1 MSAAATAAAAD
12 ARNMEGWLYQIRS
25 NRFGLQYSR
34 RRYFV
39 LTDHVLKSF
48 KYAPVDDDEVPVRSA
63 PIDKC
68 LRVTD
73 NGRES
78 IHRKVLFTFTLYNTA
93 NHHDCLKLG
102 ANSSEEAAKWI
113 QSLQVTA
120 LKEKPNP
127 ATNFVCCSKRRWP
140 SISMCAPSKSSYN
153 KRSSDWTVSSSMHA
167 EGMRSDVIAPSPWK
181 IFGCQNGLHL
191 FRESNGWD
199 SRGSHWDDH
208 PAIMAVGV
216 VNGTSE
222 DIFRTLMSLGSS
234 RSERD
239 FCYFHGSVIEH
250 IDGHTDIIQKQ
261 LYSDWFP
268 WKMRRRDLLLRRYW
282 RREDDGTYVIL
293 YHSVFHNKCPS
304 QKGYTCA
311 CLKSGGYVIKP
322 IKQGKQSQV
331 KHMLSI
337 DWKCWKMYLRPA
349 SARLIAIRMLE
360 RVAALREMFKS
371 KAGNF
376 SGELS
381 SGELVR
387 DIGLTQT
394 VWEDESEIPDQ
405 EVLSLVQEYQVSEN
419 ESLKQPS
426 EPASLMGLH
435 DASDEFFDVPEP
447 VDYELEDEW
456 STDSQTQLISRN
468 AGQPKK
474 TPAAALV
481 QRLHELAVQKKG
493 YMDLQ
498 DAWEGS
504 NERVYGATLHNDDG
518 CSTPCSSTIA
528 DPSTFLIRG
537 KTYLQDQ
544 SKIKGQST
552 LMQMIGADWLRSDRR
567 EDDLSGCPGGI
578 VEKAALQG
586 GTDFFFIVNF
596 QVPGSNTY
604 NLALYYVLKSPLE
617 EHPLLHRFVN
627 RDDAFRNSRF
637 KLIPY
642 ISKGSWIVKQ
652 SVGKKACLVGQALET
667 NYFRGKNYLELGID
681 VGSST
686 VARGVVSLVLG
697 YLNNLVIEMAFVIQG
712 NTPAELPECL
722 IGTCRLNHLDVSK
735 TVPVEK

>member
-48 KYAPVDDDEVPVRSA
+48 KYAPVDDDEVPVRSG

-78 IHRKVLFTFTLYNTA
+78 IHRKVPFTFTLYNTA

-102 ANSSEEAAKWI
+102 RSSEMDSFIA
-113 QSLQVTA
+113 
-120 LKEKPNP
+120 
-127 ATNFVCCSKRRWP
+127 
-140 SISMCAPSKSSYN
+140 SYCI
-153 KRSSDWTVSSSMHA
+153 
-167 EGMRSDVIAPSPWK
+167 EGLR
-181 IFGCQNGLHL
+181 L
-191 FRESNGWD
+191 FRESNGRD
-199 SRGSHWDDH
+199 SR
-208 PAIMAVGV
+208 
-216 VNGTSE
+216 
-222 DIFRTLMSLGSS
+222 
-234 RSERD
+234 
-239 FCYFHGSVIEH
+239 
-250 IDGHTDIIQKQ
+250 GHTDIIQKQ
-261 LYSDWFP
+261 LYIDWFP
-268 WKMRRRDLLLRRYW
+268 WKMRRRDLLLRLYW

-293 YHSVFHNKCPS
+293 NHSVFHNKSPS

-337 DWKCWKMYLRPA
+337 DWKCWKTYLRPA
-349 SARLIAIRMLE
+349 SARLITIHMLE
-360 RVAALREMFKS
+360 RV
-371 KAGNF
+371 AGNF

-394 VWEDESEIPDQ
+394 VWEDESEIPGQ
-405 EVLSLVQEYQVSEN
+405 EVLSPVQEYQVSEN

-426 EPASLMGLH
+426 ESASLMGLH

-456 STDSQTQLISRN
+456 STDSQTQLISQN

-481 QRLHELAVQKKG
+481 QRLHELVVQKKG

-504 NERVYGATLHNDDG
+504 NECVYGATLHNDDG
-518 CSTPCSSTIA
+518 CSTPCSWTIA
-528 DPSTFLIRG
+528 DPSTFLIWG

-567 EDDLSGCPGGI
+567 EDDLGGRPGGI

-596 QVPGSNTY
+596 QVTTLTS
-604 NLALYYVLKSPLE
+604 
-617 EHPLLHRFVN
+617 LLTRF
-627 RDDAFRNSRF
+627 
-637 KLIPY
+637 
-642 ISKGSWIVKQ
+642 
-652 SVGKKACLVGQALET
+652 
-667 NYFRGKNYLELGID
+667 
-681 VGSST
+681 
-686 VARGVVSLVLG
+686 
-697 YLNNLVIEMAFVIQG
+697 
-712 NTPAELPECL
+712 
-722 IGTCRLNHLDVSK
+722 
-735 TVPVEK
+735 